1 MSFMNKVLVL
11 LLALI
16 LAACGKTEATEKASP
31 VEGSGKAAQSE
42 PVSGPRVS
50 REPALNA
57 SPLGVE
63 IGYAN
68 LSGVK
73 QKLGSMSKL
82 TEAGKSDHT
91 GGVILTSDGQG
102 FGVDGLS
109 QLLAIFDK
117 NETLVAVV
125 MTMPKK
131 VNDTYS
137 KLAKKYT
144 PVSKNIDSFMG
155 NGSAKLEKGDSLVM
169 IEAPHL
175 SFTMDVVYATKTF
188 MADFERNTAEAQA
201 KKEQEQKDKL

>member
-16 LAACGKTEATEKASP
+16 LAACGKTEATEKASS

-42 PVSGPRVS
+42 PVSSPRVS

-68 LSGVK
+68 LSGFK

-102 FGVDGLS
+102 LGVDGLS

-125 MTMPKK
+125 MTLPKK

-137 KLAKKYT
+137 KLAQKYT
-144 PVSKNIDSFMG
+144 PVSNNINSFMD
-155 NGSAKLEKGDSLVM
+155 NGSAKLDKGDSLIM

-201 KKEQEQKDKL
+201 KKQQEQKDKL